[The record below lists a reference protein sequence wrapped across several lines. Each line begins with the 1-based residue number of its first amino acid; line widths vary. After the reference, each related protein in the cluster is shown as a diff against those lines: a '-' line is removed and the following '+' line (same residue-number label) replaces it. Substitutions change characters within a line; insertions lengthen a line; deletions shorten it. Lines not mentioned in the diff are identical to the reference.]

1 MVLDSTSRFKS
12 EAAATFYIGKTGKAF
27 WVELL
32 NVYVRCH
39 LNGVDIVE
47 GVDVGC
53 VFHYLIMFSC
63 SQQLDLCD
71 ESSRA
76 RENVPIFLKGSSGI
90 IIIFG
95 DDDDY
100 GDGWLLFFPP
110 SIRFYFFRYRRFS
123 PAACNHRHFYYYYL
137 NILKNWLLLQKED
150 EEGELRCVTAPCSVN
165 VRDEM
170 SQSSFLI
177 GIFILDG
184 LLELFWLT
192 CLISTAEM
200 PDFSLLCVCLFKFG
214 ARNFK
219 IGLAHLCTMC
229 AVGEWL
235 RFLRPE
241 LTRRSPGFCVQI
253 VRKLPSW
260 LISLSFLSKGSMS

>member
-76 RENVPIFLKGSSGI
+76 RENVPIFLKGTSGI

-95 DDDDY
+95 D
-100 GDGWLLFFPP
+100 
-110 SIRFYFFRYRRFS
+110 RRRRLRRRLTSFL
-123 PAACNHRHFYYYYL
+123 PTKHQV
-137 NILKNWLLLQKED
+137 LLLQ
-150 EEGELRCVTAPCSVN
+150 VP
-165 VRDEM
+165 
-170 SQSSFLI
+170 
-177 GIFILDG
+177 
-184 LLELFWLT
+184 
-192 CLISTAEM
+192 
-200 PDFSLLCVCLFKFG
+200 
-214 ARNFK
+214 
-219 IGLAHLCTMC
+219 
-229 AVGEWL
+229 
-235 RFLRPE
+235 
-241 LTRRSPGFCVQI
+241 
-253 VRKLPSW
+253 
-260 LISLSFLSKGSMS
+260 